1 MKISYPKTVPLSLD
15 LSDMKK
21 PSLLVV
27 KSRVKIDPTFENHI
41 GYIDFSFANREHKK
55 FESTYLKFFGFH
67 GRKIPPPTFRASLTQ
82 SKTKLTNTISMNL
95 SDYYG
100 LDVGSFLESLET
112 VFNVVEG

>member
-55 FESTYLKFFGFH
+55 FEGVFLQIFGS
-67 GRKIPPPTFRASLTQ
+67 KIPKTILRANLVQ
-82 SKTKLTNTISMNL
+82 SQSKLTNNISMNL
-95 SDYYG
+95 VEYKG
-100 LDVGSFLESLET
+100 LDVGSFLESLEA